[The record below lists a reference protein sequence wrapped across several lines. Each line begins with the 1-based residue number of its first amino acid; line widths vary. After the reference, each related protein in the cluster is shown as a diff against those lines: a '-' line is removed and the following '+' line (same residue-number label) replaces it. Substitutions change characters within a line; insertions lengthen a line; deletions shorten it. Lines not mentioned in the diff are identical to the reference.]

1 MGWANRI
8 TLARALLTL
17 VVWALLGLGVR
28 TPADWIWLSA
38 CGIFVI
44 AAVSDFVDGKL
55 ARHFG
60 EVSVFG
66 RIADPLVD
74 KMLTIGTM
82 IALLGVPGAAPWLPA
97 WAVALIFTREIL
109 VTTVRGTIEGRG
121 LNFQAIWWGKYK
133 MTAQCAAVGAL
144 LLCPAHVAWVREE
157 IPLLA
162 GLPGATG
169 TWNLAYILVWI
180 ATLLTLASG
189 FIYVARARRILRH
202 AP

>member
-8 TLARALLTL
+8 TLGRALLTL
-17 VVWALLGLGVR
+17 VLWALIVYGIR
-28 TPADWIWLSA
+28 NPAEWVWLTSCA
-38 CGIFVI
+38 IFVF
-44 AAVSDFVDGKL
+44 AAATDIVDGAL

-82 IALLGVPGAAPWLPA
+82 IVLLGVPDAAPWLPS

-109 VTTVRGTIEGRG
+109 VTTVRGSIEGRG

-133 MTAQCAAVGAL
+133 MLLQCGAVSSL
-144 LLCPAHVAWVREE
+144 LLCAGHVGWARDE

-162 GLPGATG
+162 GLPGAPG
-169 TWNLAYILVWI
+169 LWNLPYLFVWI
-180 ATLLTLASG
+180 STLVTVASG
-189 FIYVARARRILRH
+189 FIYVARARRLLLD
-202 AP
+202 A